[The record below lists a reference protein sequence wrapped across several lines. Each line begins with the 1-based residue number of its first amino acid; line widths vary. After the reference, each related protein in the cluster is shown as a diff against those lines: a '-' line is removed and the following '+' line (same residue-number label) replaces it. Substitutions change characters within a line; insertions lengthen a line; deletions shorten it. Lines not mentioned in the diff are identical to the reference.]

1 MFMKITGDR
10 SGYLSLLLEADEDE
24 AMLGRYLD
32 SGTMYALTEDGVTVC
47 IAIVVMRG
55 QEAELMNIAVPSCL
69 RGRGHGSNMLSCIIH
84 ELSGRCTR
92 LIVGTGDA
100 SPARRFYERN
110 GFRRCGIRKGF
121 FLQYD
126 HPVVEDGRRLV
137 DMVMYSKDIR

>member
-92 LIVGTGDA
+92 LVVGTGGCI
-100 SPARRFYERN
+100 P
-110 GFRRCGIRKGF
+110 GKT
-121 FLQYD
+121 L
-126 HPVVEDGRRLV
+126 L
-137 DMVMYSKDIR
+137 